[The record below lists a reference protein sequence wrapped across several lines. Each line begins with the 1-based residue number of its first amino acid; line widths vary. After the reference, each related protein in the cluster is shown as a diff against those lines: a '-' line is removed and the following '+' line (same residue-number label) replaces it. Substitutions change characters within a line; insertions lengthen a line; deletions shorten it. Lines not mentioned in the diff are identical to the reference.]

1 MTRFG
6 KLRMEGGKS
15 MNVLAD
21 NKVYEILNMEVVL
34 DKINPLSPY
43 GIKEKRVM
51 RSYRPGDEQALE
63 REYDIM
69 DYLEDYYTSKKLF
82 SVLTHIKDISES
94 IYRAEKGE
102 VLTTVELFEVKNFS
116 ILVEKTRSILK
127 ENCPFHE
134 IRAKS
139 LSDIVRLLDPGDEG
153 LNTFYIYDSYSK
165 ELESIR
171 KEKNNLNRKI
181 KEIKTEIKNSLKKD
195 YDVRI
200 NLKGDISLGKTEAE
214 LIDKMDKDSR
224 IYPSSESGTGIT
236 YSIKNTAKIDE
247 MLLEM
252 NRLKVLEEEEEYRIM
267 AKLSEKIGECSDRF
281 YIDFKAIGKIDLVLA
296 KLREAKVTNSIRP
309 EIIKD
314 HRIIINEGRHLKTQ
328 EALEKKNKS
337 YVPVSVKLDRPATCI
352 TGANMGG
359 KTVSLK
365 MIGLTAAAAALG
377 LHVPCRSCTMGLSQN
392 IFISIGDEQSVEKG
406 LSTFGAEIFNIK
418 RALEK
423 ADERCLIL
431 IDELAGGTNPVEGYA
446 ITKSIIGYLA
456 ERKSISVVTTHF
468 DGAAG
473 EGVRKLQVAGLRDA
487 DMEEIRK
494 NLTENPEK
502 GMDIIGENMDYRLIA
517 ADSISQ
523 VPRDAINIAE
533 LMGLQEEV
541 IDSANEILKG
551 SDIVEK
557 QT

>member
-1 MTRFG
+1 
-6 KLRMEGGKS
+6 
-15 MNVLAD
+15 MNLLAD
-21 NKVYEILNMEVVL
+21 KQVYEILNMEVLL

-43 GIKEKRVM
+43 GMKEKREM
-51 RSYRPGDEQALE
+51 RSYRPGDEEALE
-63 REYDIM
+63 REYDLM
-69 DYLEDYYTSKKLF
+69 DYLEKYYTSKKLF
-82 SVLTHIKDISES
+82 SVLTHVKEISES

-116 ILVEKTRSILK
+116 MLVEKTRSILK
-127 ENCPFHE
+127 DDCPFVE
-134 IRAKS
+134 IRAES
-139 LSDIVRLLDPGDEG
+139 LEDIVRLLDPGEEG
-153 LNTFYIYDSYSK
+153 LHTFYIYDSYSEK
-165 ELESIR
+165 LKSIR

-181 KEIKTEIKNSLKKD
+181 KEIKTEIKNSLKND
-195 YDVRI
+195 YNVRI
-200 NLKGDISLGKTEAE
+200 NLKGDISLNKTEAE
-214 LIDKMDKDSR
+214 LIEKMDEDSR
-224 IYPSSESGTGIT
+224 IYPSSESGTGIV
-236 YSIKNTAKIDE
+236 YSIKNTAEIDE
-247 MLLEM
+247 MILEM
-252 NRLKVLEEEEEYRIM
+252 NNLKVLEEEEEYSIM
-267 AKLSEKIGECSDRF
+267 ARLSDEIGECSERF

-296 KLREAKVTNSIRP
+296 KLREAKVTSSIRP
-309 EIIKD
+309 KIIKG
-314 HRIIINEGRHLKTQ
+314 HKIIINEGRHLKTE
-328 EALEKKNKS
+328 EALTRNGKA
-337 YVPVSVKLDRPATCI
+337 YVPVSVNLDRPATCI

-365 MIGLTAAAAALG
+365 MIGLVAAAAALG
-377 LHVPCRSCTMGLSQN
+377 LHVPCKDCTIGLSEN

-406 LSTFGAEIFNIK
+406 LSTFGAEICNIK
-418 RALEK
+418 RALER

-456 ERKSISVVTTHF
+456 DKNSISVVTTHF

-473 EGVRKLQVAGLRDA
+473 DKVQKLQVAGLKDT
-487 DMEEIRK
+487 DMEDIRK

-502 GMDIIGENMDYRLIA
+502 GMDIIGENMDYRLIS

-557 QT
+557 